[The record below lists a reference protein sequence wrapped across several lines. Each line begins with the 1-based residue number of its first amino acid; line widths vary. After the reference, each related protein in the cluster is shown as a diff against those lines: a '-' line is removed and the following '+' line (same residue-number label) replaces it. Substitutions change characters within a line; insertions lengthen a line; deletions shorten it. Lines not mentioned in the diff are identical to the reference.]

1 MTGAYMRVKRNGKMC
16 NVEFELLTDK
26 EMAQFASADP
36 EIGWKWA
43 IFFAKYLRDKVKPL
57 MDGLVEDGIIKE
69 GK

>member
-1 MTGAYMRVKRNGKMC
+1 MTGAYIRVKRNGKMC
-16 NVEFELLTDK
+16 NVDELLTDK

-43 IFFAKYLRDKVKPL
+43 IFFAKYLRDSIKPL
-57 MDGLVEDGIIKE
+57 MDGLVQDGILEE